1 MTEDAI
7 AAKITEHDIHLDK
20 LSVAIEHL
28 AATAADTNA
37 QIGKTNDKIDRMVE
51 VLSAQ
56 NVIKERLN
64 NLEDNLK
71 ESFKR
76 VHGRADSMTKDV
88 DKINA
93 IIESV
98 PTPATIRWGIGILI
112 AYTMASASYVVTH
125 IHTLET
131 QQTAYNKTSDI
142 HKNNFTARLN
152 RLENNG
158 AK

>member
-7 AAKITEHDIHLDK
+7 VAKITEHDIHLDK

-28 AATAADTNA
+28 ATTAADTNT
-37 QIGKTNDKIDRMVE
+37 QIGKTNDKIDKMVE
-51 VLSAQ
+51 VISAQ

-76 VHGRADSMTKDV
+76 VHGRADSMTKEI
-88 DKINA
+88 DKIDA

-98 PTPATIRWGIGILI
+98 PTPATIRWGIGILV

-125 IHTLET
+125 IHGLET
-131 QQTAYNKTSDI
+131 QQIAYNKTCDI
-142 HKNNFTARLN
+142 HKNNFIARLN
-152 RLENNG
+152 KLESS
-158 AK
+158 K